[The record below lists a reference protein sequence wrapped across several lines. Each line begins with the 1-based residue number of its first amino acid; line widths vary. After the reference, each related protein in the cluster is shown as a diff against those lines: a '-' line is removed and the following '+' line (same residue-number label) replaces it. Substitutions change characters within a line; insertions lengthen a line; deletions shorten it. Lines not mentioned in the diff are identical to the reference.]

1 MTQELDFY
9 TLLGVPRNASVEE
22 VRRAYREAALRLHPD
37 KNTGPGDTELFL
49 KVNKAY
55 EILSDLDQRTVYD
68 QGLVEHDAELT
79 ARSSF
84 RAGVIQSRRKLS

>member
-55 EILSDLDQRTVYD
+55 EILSDLDQRTV
-68 QGLVEHDAELT
+68 
-79 ARSSF
+79 
-84 RAGVIQSRRKLS
+84 